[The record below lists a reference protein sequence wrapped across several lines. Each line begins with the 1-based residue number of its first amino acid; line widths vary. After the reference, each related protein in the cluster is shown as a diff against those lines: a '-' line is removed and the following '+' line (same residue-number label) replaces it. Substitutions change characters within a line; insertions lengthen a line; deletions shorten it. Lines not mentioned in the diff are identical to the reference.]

1 MIKQLFTL
9 YKLGRKLAKSDV
21 LNIVSKFKKPPLA
34 IKILFQI
41 LSFSFS
47 NSKKNILNENEGEK
61 LSKSLQSMG
70 TTFIKLG
77 QFLVTRPDIIGEE
90 LAKQLEGLQDRLP
103 PFSLSEAKSIIKKD
117 LGEETFNSIIDLS
130 EPVAAA
136 SIAQVHKAKIIDT
149 GTIKDVAIKILRPD
163 IKKRF
168 NEEIDALM
176 LFAFLV
182 ESFIKKTKRLKL
194 MEVVFLLKEITNLEM
209 DLRFE
214 AAAAN
219 EYAENTKNDA
229 GFRVPTTYWNF
240 TSENVMTL
248 DWVDGVSIRETE
260 DLQRRNIDTKQIA
273 SDIIQ
278 HFLRHAVRDGFFHA
292 DMHQGNIFIDNGTI
306 KDVAIK
312 ILRPDIKKKFN
323 EEIDALMLFA
333 FLVESFI
340 KKTKR
345 LKLMEVVFLL
355 KEITNLEMDLRFE
368 AAAANE
374 YAENTKN
381 DAGFRVPI
389 IYWNFTSENV
399 MTLDWVDGVSIRET
413 EDLQRRN
420 IDTKQIS
427 SDIIQHFL
435 RHAVRDGFFHAD
447 MHQGNIFI
455 DNNGQIVPID
465 FGIMGRLDNLSK
477 RFLAEILFGFIQRDY
492 KKVAEVHL
500 VAGLVPKDVPVN
512 DLAQALR
519 SIGEPIFGQSVK
531 DISGGKL
538 LKQLFDVTEKF
549 NMQTQPQLLMLQKT
563 MVVVEG
569 VARKLNPDTNI
580 WETSKPVLENWL
592 RDTKDPINTLSE
604 GLKSTT
610 EVIKR
615 LPDFPEIMDKANQ
628 ALTFLASGQIPRN
641 SNSFTALNEKKL
653 EMIAFRNQSIVG
665 LLLLVIFG
673 LLVF

>member
-1 MIKQLFTL
+1 MIKKLLVLF
-9 YKLGRKLAKSDV
+9 KLGRKLAKSDV
-21 LNIVSKFKKPPLA
+21 LNIVSKFNKPPTI
-34 IKILFQI
+34 IKVLFHI

-47 NSKKNILNENEGEK
+47 NKKDDLKNNEGKK

-77 QFLVTRPDIIGEE
+77 QFLATRPDIIGEE
-90 LAKQLEGLQDRLP
+90 LSSELENLQDKLP
-103 PFSLSEAKSIIKKD
+103 PFSLFQAKEIIKKD

-130 EPVAAA
+130 EPIAAA
-136 SIAQVHKAKIIDT
+136 SIAQVHKAKINDN

-163 IKKRF
+163 IKKIF

-182 ESFIKKTKRLKL
+182 ESFVKKTKRLKL
-194 MEVVFLLKEITNLEM
+194 IEVVFLLKEITNLEM

-219 EYAENTKNDA
+219 EYLENTKNDA
-229 GFRVPTTYWNF
+229 GFRVP
-240 TSENVMTL
+240 
-248 DWVDGVSIRETE
+248 
-260 DLQRRNIDTKQIA
+260 Q
-273 SDIIQ
+273 
-278 HFLRHAVRDGFFHA
+278 
-292 DMHQGNIFIDNGTI
+292 
-306 KDVAIK
+306 
-312 ILRPDIKKKFN
+312 
-323 EEIDALMLFA
+323 
-333 FLVESFI
+333 
-340 KKTKR
+340 
-345 LKLMEVVFLL
+345 
-355 KEITNLEMDLRFE
+355 
-368 AAAANE
+368 
-374 YAENTKN
+374 
-381 DAGFRVPI
+381 

-399 MTLDWVDGVSIRET
+399 MTLDWIDGISIRET
-413 EDLQRRN
+413 ENLQKRN
-420 IDTKQIS
+420 IDTKKIS

-465 FGIMGRLDNLSK
+465 FGIMGRLDKLSK
-477 RFLAEILFGFIQRDY
+477 RFLAEILFGFIERDY

-500 VAGLVPKDVPVN
+500 AAGLVPKDVSVD

-580 WETSKPVLENWL
+580 WKTSKPVLENWL
-592 RDTKDPINTLSE
+592 TETKDPMNTINETLINT
-604 GLKSTT
+604 T
-610 EVIKR
+610 EAIKK
-615 LPDFPEIMDKANQ
+615 LPEFPEIMDKANQ
-628 ALTFLASGQIPRN
+628 ALTFLASGQIPQN
-641 SNSFTALNEKKL
+641 SKSYEALNNKKL
-653 EMIAFRNQSIVG
+653 DMIAFRNQSIVG
-665 LLLLVIFG
+665 LLLLVIFT